1 MVNNDDDDRERAEQ
15 IEAGLAFAI
24 SKARID
30 FYFATVRLRRDGH
43 QSYFGNRAKN
53 LSVICASDEKPLI
66 DTAGD
71 HTRLACWFRR
81 LAETR
86 SQKLAIST
94 ARWLGPG
101 QERAALRVR

>member
-1 MVNNDDDDRERAEQ
+1 MVNNDDDDRERAEK

-24 SKARID
+24 PKARID

-53 LSVICASDEKPLI
+53 LSVICASDEKTLM
-66 DTAGD
+66 DTDGD
-71 HTRLACWFRR
+71 QTRLACWFLR

-86 SQKLAIST
+86 SQKSAIST
-94 ARWLGPG
+94 ARSIQFG